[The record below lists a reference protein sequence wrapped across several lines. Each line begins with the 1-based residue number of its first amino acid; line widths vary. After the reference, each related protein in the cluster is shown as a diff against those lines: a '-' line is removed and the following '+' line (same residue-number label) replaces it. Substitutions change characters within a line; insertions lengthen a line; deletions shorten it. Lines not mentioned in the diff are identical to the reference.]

1 MSLILSAVA
10 TVIIALTGFADH
22 NGNQALDA
30 GEQLAGGAYEVYY
43 TAPDGA
49 VAMVM
54 VSLPTGHWYALE
66 VFEGEYEIMSGCGSL
81 TLDTNVT
88 EFYVPVIC
96 RSVFLPLAFGGR

>member
-22 NGNQALDA
+22 NSNWALDA

-54 VSLPTGHWYALE
+54 VSLIGMPSKCLKAS
-66 VFEGEYEIMSGCGSL
+66 M
-81 TLDTNVT
+81 
-88 EFYVPVIC
+88 
-96 RSVFLPLAFGGR
+96 RSCLGAAV